1 MCSAKTEKEYLD
13 VLLQQFSFQTVSQLK
28 RADLLS
34 VLEVSDVIKEREKL
48 ELERTRL
55 ALANV
60 SRIEAKI
67 NEKLDK
73 ILAGKFDSC
82 LLLLLITSRCLANLT
97 AIFTLVSFS

>member
-1 MCSAKTEKEYLD
+1 MFYCNNSH
-13 VLLQQFSFQTVSQLK
+13 SSQTVSQLK

-82 LLLLLITSRCLANLT
+82 LLLLLITSRCLSNLT